1 MVGKQYNRAVGNIY
15 PEHSSS
21 SAATSRRFLVDTFT
35 ILLIIALVLSLP
47 GSLFIG
53 YRLSTRRA
61 KMASV
66 IAGVIGTVAVAVAI
80 YYFVNNNSISLD
92 GLSYFLGAFFACS
105 VGSFTGTLLAN
116 FAIGTGDRTGG
127 LSPSEF
133 S

>member
-1 MVGKQYNRAVGNIY
+1 M
-15 PEHSSS
+15 
-21 SAATSRRFLVDTFT
+21 DTFT

-116 FAIGTGDRTGG
+116 FAIGTGDRTRG